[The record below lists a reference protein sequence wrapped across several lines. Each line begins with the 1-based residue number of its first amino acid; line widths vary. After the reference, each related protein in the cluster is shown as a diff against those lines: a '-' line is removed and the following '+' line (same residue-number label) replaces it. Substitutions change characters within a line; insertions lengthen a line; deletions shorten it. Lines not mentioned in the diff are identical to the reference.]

1 MPGTMAIVA
10 LVMMVCFGSG
20 QELPVSI
27 SAEPFSHEEWT
38 AVLGKFVDD
47 EGLVNYVGLS
57 GNSDGFSRYVQAVGK
72 ISPAVAPELFP
83 TEEERLAYYL
93 NAYNA
98 LVFEGVLR
106 RGPEEESVWSGLVS
120 GLKFF
125 GMMKVKVGGEKMSL
139 KTLEDQYIREQ
150 FQDPRIHAALNC
162 ASIGCPR
169 LRRTAF
175 ESGTLHED
183 LDSAMQEFVS
193 AELHVEIDRDRKT
206 VLLSK
211 IFDWFED
218 DFLDDEKR
226 RGISDP
232 NILDAINRYR
242 SVDEQIPRG
251 YKVDFRPYDKR
262 INKQ

>member
-10 LVMMVCFGSG
+10 LVLMVCFGSG
-20 QELPVSI
+20 QDLLEPI
-27 SAEPFSHEEWT
+27 SSEPFSHEDWT
-38 AVLGKFVDD
+38 AVLGDFVDD
-47 EGLVNYVGLS
+47 EGRVDYIGLS
-57 GNSDGFSRYVQAVGK
+57 KNSDGFTRYVQAVGK

-83 TEEERLAYYL
+83 TREEQLAYYL

-98 LVFEGVLR
+98 MVFEGVLR

-139 KTLEDQYIREQ
+139 KTLEDEYIREQ
-150 FQDPRIHAALNC
+150 FQDPRVHAALNC

-175 ESGTLHED
+175 EPETLEQD
-183 LDSAMQEFVS
+183 LNSAMQAFVS
-193 AELHVEIDRDRKT
+193 VDLHVQIDRERKS
-206 VLLSK
+206 VILSK

-226 RGISDP
+226 KGNSHP
-232 NILDAINRYR
+232 TILDAINRYR

-251 YKVDFRPYDKR
+251 YKVGFRPYDKR

>member
-1 MPGTMAIVA
+1 MSGTMAILA
-10 LVMMVCFGSG
+10 LVTFLCFGSG
-20 QELPVSI
+20 EELAEPV
-27 SAEPFSHEEWT
+27 AAGPFSHDDWS
-38 AVLGKFVDD
+38 AVLDEFVDD
-47 EGLVNYVGLS
+47 EGRVDYVGLS
-57 GNSDGFSRYVQAVGK
+57 GNSGQFTHYVHSVQQV
-72 ISPAVAPELFP
+72 SPVVAPELFP
-83 TEEERLAYYL
+83 TREEQLAYYL

-139 KTLEDQYIREQ
+139 KTLEDEYIREQ
-150 FQDPRIHAALNC
+150 FQDPRVHAALNC

-175 ESGTLHED
+175 ESGTLDQE

-193 AELHVEIDRDRKT
+193 AELHVQIEREREA
-206 VLLSK
+206 VVLSK
-211 IFDWFED
+211 IFDWFEH

-226 RGISDP
+226 RGNNHP
-232 NILDAINRYR
+232 NILDAVNRYR
-242 SVDEQIPRG
+242 SINEQIPRS
-251 YKVDFRPYDKR
+251 YKIEFKPYDKR